1 MKSLVVRVYVQYADI
16 PLIHSDSAN
25 LEMDIYDPQTA
36 MEVLRDETGTVIL
49 LREDIWN
56 NRLE

>member
-1 MKSLVVRVYVQYADI
+1 MQYADI